1 MLKAKLVRQYQV
13 VLPGVSPEAAEP
25 IREVVRAH
33 LRLWGKAEL
42 SFVAELGVTELL
54 ANVWKHTAGD
64 CELLVR
70 ETPDGV
76 VVAVTDFDDTLPEVQ
91 DAGQDEENG
100 RGLFLLSAMA
110 EELDVQPLLKGKR
123 VWFRLRTAADGCQ
136 NDTAPREREQPRRWM
151 AGSPA
156 APHGREPAVLTDP
169 DAGGL

>member
-13 VLPGVSPEAAEP
+13 VLPDVSPEVVEP
-25 IREVVRAH
+25 MREVVRAH
-33 LRLWGKAEL
+33 LRLWDKAEL

-54 ANVWKHTAGD
+54 ANVWKHAAGD

-76 VVAVTDFDDTLPEVQ
+76 VVAVTDFEDTLPEVR

-100 RGLFLLSAMA
+100 RGLFLLAAMA
-110 EELDVQPLLKGKR
+110 EELDVQPLLEGKR
-123 VWFRLRTAADGCQ
+123 VWFRLRAPADGRRIE
-136 NDTAPREREQPRRWM
+136 TVPSEREQLRRRM

-156 APHGREPAVLTDP
+156 AARGRKPAVLTDP
-169 DAGGL
+169 DAGGM